1 MREHRLARY
10 APLTGVLFVV
20 LVVLAVI
27 IGGETPDNGDSVRE
41 IGRFWRD
48 HDTEQIWSSA
58 IGAWGTLFFV
68 WFAASLRSA
77 LRKVEEGSA
86 RLSTLCFGGAIVG
99 ATGLL
104 TALGINF
111 AIADGADD
119 LSGAALKT
127 LTVLSNGFFLPIAV
141 GYAVFFIAAGIV
153 AVRFAVLPV
162 WLAWF
167 TIVLGIVCITPV
179 GFFALLVGMVWILVV
194 SVMLYR
200 REAGPAE
207 RPAPMEPTAP
217 APA

>member
-1 MREHRLARY
+1 
-10 APLTGVLFVV
+10 
-20 LVVLAVI
+20 
-27 IGGETPDNGDSVRE
+27 
-41 IGRFWRD
+41 
-48 HDTEQIWSSA
+48 
-58 IGAWGTLFFV
+58 
-68 WFAASLRSA
+68 
-77 LRKVEEGSA
+77 VEEGSA